1 MTRNPS
7 NEREGFDRAPHNRAR
22 GNSAE
27 ECAAAWLAQNGY
39 TLVERNVRT
48 AAGEL
53 DVVARDGDTL
63 CFVEVK
69 ARAGVQYG
77 LAIEAVD
84 RRKQRKI
91 ARAASL
97 YLAFKPHPGPCRFDV
112 LGLDPAPD
120 GWEYTLIRN
129 AFEL

>member
-1 MTRNPS
+1 M
-7 NEREGFDRAPHNRAR
+7 NEREGFERSPHNRAR
-22 GNSAE
+22 GSSAE
-27 ECAAAWLAQNGY
+27 ACAAAWLSDHGY
-39 TLVERNVRT
+39 TILERNVRNP
-48 AAGEL
+48 AGEI

-69 ARAGVQYG
+69 ARAGIQYG

-84 RRKQRKI
+84 RRKQRRL

-97 YLAFKPHPGPCRFDV
+97 YLAFNPHSGPCRFDV
-112 LGLDPAPD
+112 LGLDPAPE
-120 GWEYTLIRN
+120 GWEYTLVRN